1 MSSEPRETIVYILNG
16 DSRCEACKEKFW
28 KGAFLCLTGGKALC
42 LKCAG
47 LDDLEYLP
55 SGNTAVTRRATKYS
69 SRSVVV
75 VKKSRARKRA
85 ERQGILAEPEAIRRA
100 EVESEADAV
109 DRAAKREKA
118 AEYRDR
124 TDVAYVDAFVEAI
137 QVFYPRCPL
146 KDARWIAAHACEK
159 YSGRVGRSA
168 AAKKFDAA
176 AIRNAVVAHIRH
188 IYTEYDKLLLRG
200 LNRPEARDMVRERIG
215 TLVRR
220 WEPAEQAGMRQDTQ
234 QEEAEES

>member
-1 MSSEPRETIVYILNG
+1 MPSQPRETIVYILNG
-16 DSRCEACKEKFW
+16 DSQCEACQEELW
-28 KGAFLCLTGGKALC
+28 KGALLCLTGGKALC

-69 SRSVVV
+69 SRAVVV

-85 ERQGILAEPEAIRRA
+85 ERQGILVEAEAIRRA
-100 EVESEADAV
+100 EEESEADAV

-118 AEYRDR
+118 AEYREKADA
-124 TDVAYVDAFVEAI
+124 AYVDAFVEAI
-137 QVFYPRCPL
+137 LVHFPRCPL

-168 AAKKFDAA
+168 AAKQLDAE
-176 AIRNAVVAHIRH
+176 AIRKAVVAHIRH
-188 IYTEYDKLLLRG
+188 LYTEYDKLLLRG
-200 LNRPEARDMVRERIG
+200 LNRYEARDLVRERID
-215 TLVRR
+215 TIVQR
-220 WEPAEQAGMRQDTQ
+220 WEAGN
-234 QEEAEES
+234 S